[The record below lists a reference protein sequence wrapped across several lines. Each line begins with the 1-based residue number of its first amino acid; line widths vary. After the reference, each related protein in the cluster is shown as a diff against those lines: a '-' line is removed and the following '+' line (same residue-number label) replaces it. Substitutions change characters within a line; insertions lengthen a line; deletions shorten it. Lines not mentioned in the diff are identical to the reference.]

1 MSDIVPATVNDAGL
15 IAFIVSEANKDIAQQ
30 FNINIKNAPKH
41 PSFCTK
47 SWIQSEFERGGTS
60 FLYRDGNSRVGY
72 VAFEQPDND
81 TGYLNRLSVLPEFRH
96 KGIGA
101 ALVRHVLDY
110 ARIKNVKILSIGIIA
125 HHKLLRNWYL
135 KLGFIEANRQKF
147 DHLPFDVRYMKYEL

>member
-60 FLYRDGNSRVGY
+60 FLYRDGNSRVGC
-72 VAFEQPDND
+72 
-81 TGYLNRLSVLPEFRH
+81 
-96 KGIGA
+96 
-101 ALVRHVLDY
+101 
-110 ARIKNVKILSIGIIA
+110 
-125 HHKLLRNWYL
+125 
-135 KLGFIEANRQKF
+135 
-147 DHLPFDVRYMKYEL
+147 

>member
-60 FLYRDGNSRVGY
+60 FLYRDGNSRV
-72 VAFEQPDND
+72 
-81 TGYLNRLSVLPEFRH
+81 GYLNRLSVLPEFRH

>member
-1 MSDIVPATVNDAGL
+1 MSDIFPTTVNDAEH

-47 SWIQSEFERGGTS
+47 SWILSEFQRGGTY
-60 FLYRDGNSRVGY
+60 FLYKDGNIAAGC

-110 ARIKNVKILSIGIIA
+110 SRIKDVKILSIGIIA
-125 HHKLLRNWYL
+125 DHKLLENWYL
-135 KLGFIEANRQKF
+135 KLGFIEVTTQKF
-147 DHLPFDVRYMKYEL
+147 DHLPFAVRYMKYEL